1 MLKEYN
7 WEIFLSEKLKEEYV
21 EKKTDSDIIDIADN
35 WIHGLVD
42 IGYKVFDKL
51 PFILQSLDWDNLP
64 VKKNNNTFYLYLHGL
79 RAIYFLGKAFY
90 LTGNKIK

>member
-35 WIHGLVD
+35 WIHGLGSGLVNE
-42 IGYKVFDKL
+42 DK
-51 PFILQSLDWDNLP
+51 
-64 VKKNNNTFYLYLHGL
+64 
-79 RAIYFLGKAFY
+79 R
-90 LTGNKIK
+90 

>member
-51 PFILQSLDWDNLP
+51 PFILQ
-64 VKKNNNTFYLYLHGL
+64 
-79 RAIYFLGKAFY
+79 
-90 LTGNKIK
+90 

>member
-64 VKKNNNTFYLYLHGL
+64 VKKITIHFIYIFMGLGQYTFSGRQSMQIL
-79 RAIYFLGKAFY
+79 AWKF
-90 LTGNKIK
+90 